1 MAAFKYRAFISYSHQ
16 DRTWVEWLHKALE
29 SYRLPKQ
36 LVGAQTPFGPVPE
49 KLFPIYR
56 DRDEFPAAADLA
68 QHVRTALEQSACL
81 IVVCSPAAAQSRWV
95 NAEILTFKRM
105 GRAQRIL
112 PIIVNGEPGGT
123 PDCFPPALIFKLG
136 ANGELSSERIEPA
149 AADARAK
156 GDGKDNAKLKLIA
169 GLLGTDYATL
179 KQRDAEAERR
189 RARLYRTIAISM
201 SVLALVAVTGGLL
214 TYHFALRSE
223 AMRKAAEI
231 QATTAEKSRDFMV
244 SLFSIANPEEN
255 RGNKITARE
264 MLDRGVAE
272 IDTSLKDQPI
282 VRANLLRAMGQS
294 YTGLGLY
301 PKARA
306 VLDKA
311 LAEAKRGGRP
321 DDILEATL
329 ALAANHY
336 TNGDYAGAEH
346 LYRGALAKAQSLHG
360 PEHTSVSE
368 ALSGLGDA
376 LSGLD
381 RKKEAEEDYRRA
393 LALDL
398 KLHGEQ
404 SRETAR
410 SLSALG
416 TLLYFEGR
424 YTQAEPHFQRA
435 LAIRKTLFGP
445 RDAGIAVLLNNL
457 GALNYETGHYDKA
470 EATYKEALPVYRAVF
485 GDNHPEVA
493 VILNNLGRVQLMRN
507 KRADAKA
514 TLIQALAMDRTFLS
528 ADDDTLIPPLNS
540 LGMLALARGD
550 LAEAHTMLEEALRI
564 AKLHQSWMLDQ
575 VLGNCAELYQ
585 RTGRTTDAQT
595 TLALARQVQTARYGA
610 HLQTTEAWRQA
621 VLDTVEA
628 AHALA
633 SGHSATAIKTLSQ
646 ALPILET
653 RFGKTGFYPVRAANL
668 LTHAQ
673 RIKKM
678 AVERQKQD

>member
-16 DRTWVEWLHKALE
+16 DRAWVEWLHKALE

-36 LVGAQTPFGPVPE
+36 LVGTETSFGPVPE

-68 QHVRTALEQSACL
+68 EHVRTALEHSASL

-95 NAEILTFKRM
+95 NEEILTFKRL

-112 PIIVNGEPGGT
+112 PVIVSGEPGGD
-123 PDCFPPALIFKLG
+123 PECFPAALTFKLG
-136 ANGELSSERIEPA
+136 ADGKLSNERIDPA

-169 GLLGTDYATL
+169 GILGTDYDAL

-201 SVLALVAVTGGLL
+201 GMLALISIAGGLL
-214 TYHFALRSE
+214 TYHYAQRSE
-223 AMRKAAEI
+223 EMRKAAEI

-264 MLDRGVAE
+264 MLDRGVAK
-272 IDTSLKDQPI
+272 IDTSLKDEPI

-301 PKARA
+301 PKAGA

-336 TNGDYAGAEH
+336 TNGDYAGAER
-346 LYRGALAKAQSLHG
+346 LYRGALSDAQTLHG
-360 PEHTSVSE
+360 SEHASVSE
-368 ALSGLGDA
+368 ALNGLGDA

-381 RKKEAEEDYRRA
+381 RKKEAEENYRRA
-393 LALDL
+393 LGLDL

-410 SLSALG
+410 SLTALG
-416 TLLYFEGR
+416 TLLYFDGR
-424 YTQAEPHFQRA
+424 YAQAEPLFRRA
-435 LAIRKTLFGP
+435 LAIRKAIFGP
-445 RDAGIAVLLNNL
+445 RDASIAVLLNNL
-457 GALNYETGHYDKA
+457 GALDYETGHYDRA
-470 EATYKEALPVYRAVF
+470 EASYEEALPVYRAVF
-485 GDNHPEVA
+485 GDSHPEVA
-493 VILNNLGRVQLMRN
+493 VVLNNLGRVQLMRN
-507 KRADAKA
+507 KRAAAKA
-514 TLIQALAMDRTFLS
+514 TLAQALAMDRTFLS

-540 LGMLALARGD
+540 LGMLALARAD
-550 LAEAHTMLEEALRI
+550 LAEAQTTLEDALRI
-564 AKLHQSWMLDQ
+564 ATLHQSWMLDQ
-575 VLGNCAELYQ
+575 VLGNCVELYQ
-585 RTGRTTDAQT
+585 RTGRVAEAEK
-595 TLALARQVQTARYGA
+595 TLALARQTQSTRYGTRL
-610 HLQTTEAWRQA
+610 HTTDAWRKA
-621 VLDTVEA
+621 VLDTIDA
-628 AHALA
+628 ARMLALGDSA
-633 SGHSATAIKTLSQ
+633 SAAERLSQ
-646 ALPILET
+646 ALPILQA
-653 RFGKTGFYPVRAANL
+653 RFGKTGFYPVRTAKLLAAARRAEK
-668 LTHAQ
+668 TAAD
-673 RIKKM
+673 RSK
-678 AVERQKQD
+678 